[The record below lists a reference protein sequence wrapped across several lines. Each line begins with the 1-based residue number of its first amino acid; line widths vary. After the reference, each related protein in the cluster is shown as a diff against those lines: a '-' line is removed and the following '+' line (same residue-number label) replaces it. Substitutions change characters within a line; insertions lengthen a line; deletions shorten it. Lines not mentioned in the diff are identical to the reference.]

1 MSPDRTPCPQG
12 KFGWTLMKRLA
23 AVVVILF
30 AVTTGTFADA
40 SAQVAAGSF
49 AAVPVFG
56 ATGLASV
63 VFMGGSVDQL
73 ETVTLAVGASGAWV
87 QAAAGLFSIL
97 IAGGPSFLKD
107 AYWACSG
114 LTDSLLRPPKRSL
127 CVETSWPR
135 TPRGSSNRAW
145 SASAGDCRTPR

>member
-1 MSPDRTPCPQG
+1 
-12 KFGWTLMKRLA
+12 MKRFA
-23 AVVVILF
+23 AAVVILF

-87 QAAAGLFSIL
+87 QAADGSFSIL
-97 IAGGPSFLKD
+97 IAGGPS
-107 AYWACSG
+107 
-114 LTDSLLRPPKRSL
+114 RP
-127 CVETSWPR
+127 
-135 TPRGSSNRAW
+135 
-145 SASAGDCRTPR
+145 SASFGDSPHSTDARRSCVPGLVPGSGRVGRRSAS